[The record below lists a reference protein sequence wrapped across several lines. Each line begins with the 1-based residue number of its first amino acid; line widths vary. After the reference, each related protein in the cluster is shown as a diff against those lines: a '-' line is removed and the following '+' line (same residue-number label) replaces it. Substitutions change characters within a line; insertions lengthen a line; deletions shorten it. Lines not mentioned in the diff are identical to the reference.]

1 MKPNILKITVIC
13 AALAAASSF
22 VSCSSCSSNAG
33 KKGDIQQNDSLKTAL
48 EMERQ
53 RMEEPMFDIVTNMG
67 TMRIKL
73 YSKTPKHRENFVKLV
88 AEHYYDSLLFH
99 RVIDGFMIQAGDP
112 YTRDTSKVALYGQ
125 GGPDYTIPA
134 EFVNEY
140 WHKKGAIAAA
150 RKGDMANPKKASS
163 GSQFYIVQDENNCL
177 HLDGQ
182 YTIFGETIE
191 GLDIIDKIAKV
202 PTDRYD
208 RPLEDVRIITVK
220 PVEVQIPDVASEADS
235 TDTASQE

>member
-33 KKGDIQQNDSLKTAL
+33 KKGDMQQNDSLKTAL

-191 GLDIIDKIAKV
+191 GLDVIDKIAKV

-208 RPLEDVRIITVK
+208 RPLEDVRIITIK
-220 PVEVQIPDVASEADS
+220 PVEVQIPDVVSEADS

>member
-33 KKGDIQQNDSLKTAL
+33 KKGDMQQNDSLKTAL

-73 YSKTPKHRENFVKLV
+73 YSKTPKHRENFMKLV

-191 GLDIIDKIAKV
+191 GLDVIDKIAKV

-220 PVEVQIPDVASEADS
+220 PVEVQIPDVASAADS